1 MGHNRFVVGALGE
14 GSSVSIVF
22 QLSPQIPELDL
33 GDLTNHPLQG
43 RGTRSTTLSLRMGP
57 QRAKGLVDCLEL
69 VLGIEVLGV
78 GLSLRVTSH
87 LRMKGRAGRRSTGM
101 TLNG

>member
-1 MGHNRFVVGALGE
+1 M
-14 GSSVSIVF
+14 SIAF
-22 QLSPQIPELDL
+22 QLSAQIPGLDPEN
-33 GDLTNHPLQG
+33 LTNYPLQG

-57 QRAKGLVDCLEL
+57 QRTKGLVDCLEL
-69 VLGIEVLGV
+69 ALGIEVLGV
-78 GLSLRVTSH
+78 ALSLRVTSH